1 MTELTDTLEKVI
13 QQAALDGALTTD
25 AVAQFHS
32 LVKERD
38 ALKEANEEW
47 EESDKKSK
55 KSHEALNTSLSQVN
69 TQLSDYQTRERELEE
84 RETKM
89 TRLEITKECADK
101 RVEDHVKMVEL
112 VFRNLEVRRNVFP
125 VSPSTPVTE
134 SGMHGMSGMVEERV
148 QTEKTE

>member
-1 MTELTDTLEKVI
+1 MSDLTDTLEKVI
-13 QQAALDGALTTD
+13 QQAALDGALTAD
-25 AVAQFHS
+25 AVSQFHT

-38 ALKEANEEW
+38 ALKEANIEW

-55 KSHEALNTSLSQVN
+55 KAHEALNTSLSQVS
-69 TQLSDYQTRERELEE
+69 TQLGDYQTRERELEE
-84 RETKM
+84 RETKV
-89 TRLEITKECADK
+89 TRLEIEKECSDK

-125 VSPSTPVTE
+125 VQPSTHINDQ
-134 SGMHGMSGMVEERV
+134 GMHGSGGMVEERL